1 MYKNIPILEEDNN
14 NSVEAGPVRR
24 VVPRE
29 LNSNNNSVEAGSA
42 RKTEAGRAIR
52 SAPGEQDGNNPLR
65 YELVPGVKVSVWKKF
80 INNFSSQFVAED
92 SR

>member
-1 MYKNIPILEEDNN
+1 M
-14 NSVEAGPVRR
+14 
-24 VVPRE
+24 
-29 LNSNNNSVEAGSA
+29 
-42 RKTEAGRAIR
+42 RAIR
-52 SAPGEQDGNNPLR
+52 SAPGEQNGNNPLR